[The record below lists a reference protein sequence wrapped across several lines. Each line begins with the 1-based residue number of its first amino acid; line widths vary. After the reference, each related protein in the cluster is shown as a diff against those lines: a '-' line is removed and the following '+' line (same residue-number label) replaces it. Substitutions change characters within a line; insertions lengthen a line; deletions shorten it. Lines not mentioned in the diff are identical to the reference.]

1 MSISVCLMQISIT
14 FILSYFNEKK
24 SKKEEYNMDLKT
36 TETKYG
42 MVLKGKD
49 GDSGLT
55 KLDLAELLEKL
66 SGDQVYPI
74 EIEAKNFECSAM
86 GFIDKWAASELD
98 FDYQDSGLRDF
109 ISLILETN
117 QTKNVYQFKGIDI
130 WFEK

>member
-1 MSISVCLMQISIT
+1 
-14 FILSYFNEKK
+14 
-24 SKKEEYNMDLKT
+24 MDLKT

-109 ISLILETN
+109 ILETN

>member
-1 MSISVCLMQISIT
+1 
-14 FILSYFNEKK
+14 
-24 SKKEEYNMDLKT
+24 MDSKT

-42 MVLKGKD
+42 MVLKVKD

-109 ISLILETN
+109 ISLILEKN

>member
-1 MSISVCLMQISIT
+1 
-14 FILSYFNEKK
+14 
-24 SKKEEYNMDLKT
+24 
-36 TETKYG
+36 
-42 MVLKGKD
+42 
-49 GDSGLT
+49 
-55 KLDLAELLEKL
+55 
-66 SGDQVYPI
+66 
-74 EIEAKNFECSAM
+74 M

>member
-1 MSISVCLMQISIT
+1 
-14 FILSYFNEKK
+14 
-24 SKKEEYNMDLKT
+24 MDSKT

-42 MVLKGKD
+42 IVLKGKD
-49 GDSGLT
+49 GNSGLT
-55 KLDLAELLEKL
+55 KLLEKL

-117 QTKNVYQFKGIDI
+117 QTKNVYHFKGIDI

>member
-1 MSISVCLMQISIT
+1 MQISFT

-24 SKKEEYNMDLKT
+24 SKKEEYNMDSKT

>member
-1 MSISVCLMQISIT
+1 
-14 FILSYFNEKK
+14 
-24 SKKEEYNMDLKT
+24 MDSKT

-74 EIEAKNFECSAM
+74 EIETKNFECSAM
-86 GFIDKWAASELD
+86 GFIDK
-98 FDYQDSGLRDF
+98 
-109 ISLILETN
+109 
-117 QTKNVYQFKGIDI
+117 
-130 WFEK
+130 

>member
-1 MSISVCLMQISIT
+1 
-14 FILSYFNEKK
+14 
-24 SKKEEYNMDLKT
+24 MDSKT

-117 QTKNVYQFKGIDI
+117 QTKNVYHFKGIDI

>member
-1 MSISVCLMQISIT
+1 MSISVCLMQISFT

-24 SKKEEYNMDLKT
+24 SKKEEYNMDSKT